1 MKMKAVILEKE
12 REVYSCQTVKCVT
25 LPSESGEIT
34 VYPNHISIVTLM
46 RDGVIDV
53 TYEENGVDKHH
64 TVEIKEGLFSFKNNE
79 AIFLCRL
86 AAIA

>member
-1 MKMKAVILEKE
+1 MKAIVLEKE
-12 REVYSCQTVKCVT
+12 RELYSRSNVKCVT

-53 TYEENGVDKHH
+53 TYEENGIDKHH
-64 TVEIKEGLFSFKNNE
+64 TVEIKEGLFYGLF
-79 AIFLCRL
+79 
-86 AAIA
+86 